1 MASIDD
7 TVRRYFAVVA
17 DLSSTVD
24 DLHAIVGPDARF
36 REMPNPIAPAGAVRD
51 LTQTTEGFLAG
62 KRRLSAQRI
71 DIDEILVV
79 PDDRA
84 VVRST
89 WRGRIGETDIVS
101 HMAGF
106 LRIRDGRI
114 VEHITYDCYEPF
126 ALGG

>member
-36 REMPNPIAPAGAVRD
+36 REMPNPIAPAGAVQD

>member
-89 WRGRIGETDIVS
+89 WQGRIGETDIVS